1 MSYRS
6 DVDSLAAREAALTL
20 EVENKIRE
28 RDAASSLLA
37 EMRARQ
43 RLPILD
49 NIRVATPCSADWDQM
64 TGDERA
70 RLCGQCNRDVY
81 NISGLTRDEAEELII
96 EKEGELCVRY
106 FQRADG
112 TILLADC
119 EVGRRQT
126 RRHRLLAA
134 GAVAALASSGVLG
147 YELARSVVLERVE
160 VPAAAAPAAVSEP
173 VLLPEP
179 LPPPGPAVE
188 LEPRAMGGVPP
199 EPTAEQRL
207 HYKQLKQRKQLE
219 QLGHLKSNVRRR

>member
-6 DVDSLAAREAALTL
+6 DVDALAAREAALAL

-70 RLCGQCNRDVY
+70 RLCAQCNRDVY
-81 NISGLTRDEAEELII
+81 NISGLTRDEAEALII

-119 EVGRRQT
+119 EIGRRQT
-126 RRHRLLAA
+126 RRRRLLAV
-134 GAVAALASSGVLG
+134 GAVAVLAGGSALG
-147 YELARSVVLERVE
+147 YELSRSAELHRVE
-160 VPAAAAPAAVSEP
+160 VPAADAPVTVSDP
-173 VLLPEP
+173 VLIPERP
-179 LPPPGPAVE
+179 SPTDLLDV
-188 LEPRAMGGVPP
+188 RATGGVPP

-207 HYKQLKQRKQLE
+207 HYKQLKQLRS
-219 QLGHLKSNVRRR
+219 HASRR